1 MSTSN
6 YLYVH
11 EKEEGR
17 EQLVENSTLFRVI
30 RGLKGELS
38 LISSFL
44 KNDYQN
50 CSSLFLGR

>member
-17 EQLVENSTLFRVI
+17 EQLVENSTLYRVM
-30 RGLKGELS
+30 RGLKGEFS
-38 LISSFL
+38 VISSFL